1 MSVCGARAGIVDKRG
16 AGAVAEKKY
25 FRLRNTDSETQH
37 FFQSLLDE
45 IFLNVPIFK
54 ENFKNCSSIFT
65 SLHEDDNVTL
75 DSDSIW
81 AKIQD
86 TDSNSMYLDPQ
97 HCLTYLPEAPTEL
110 RYKILMEGA
119 ILQLIHDIERITMDH
134 TSHKIRE
141 DNTSYKIREDNTSHK
156 IREDNTS

>member
-1 MSVCGARAGIVDKRG
+1 
-16 AGAVAEKKY
+16 
-25 FRLRNTDSETQH
+25 
-37 FFQSLLDE
+37 
-45 IFLNVPIFK
+45 
-54 ENFKNCSSIFT
+54 
-65 SLHEDDNVTL
+65 
-75 DSDSIW
+75 
-81 AKIQD
+81 
-86 TDSNSMYLDPQ
+86 MYLDPQ

-141 DNTSYKIREDNTSHK
+141 DNTSYKIREDNISYK